1 MHMSL
6 MLTGIKLCVYCNAT
20 MFKIALVIYL
30 LRVFFLIPQGN
41 LTQFYTNLHYN
52 VIMHLFAK

>member
-1 MHMSL
+1 MYMYVLRGYNIFLLLL
-6 MLTGIKLCVYCNAT
+6 MLSIAMLSRVACDGS
-20 MFKIALVIYL
+20 MFL
-30 LRVFFLIPQGN
+30 QGN